1 MLCPRCNHPE
11 SRVLESRSTEAGKSV
26 RRRRECLDCNHRFTT
41 YERVECVPI
50 TVVKRDNKREL
61 FDRSKLLRGL
71 SRACEKTDVP
81 YEQLEYLVDEIE
93 GKIQQSSSKKVT
105 TDTIGDW
112 VLSFLKETNEVAYIR
127 FASVYGKFQ
136 GIKDFIETLDKLQAT
151 NQDNYPQV
159 LHQEDEQQTL
169 MV

>member
-26 RRRRECLDCNHRFTT
+26 RRRRECLDCTHRFTT
-41 YERVECVPI
+41 YERIESVPI

-71 SRACEKTDVP
+71 SRACEKTNVT
-81 YEQLEYLVDEIE
+81 YEQLEDLVDEIE
-93 GKIQQSSSKKVT
+93 VKIQQSTTKKVST
-105 TDTIGDW
+105 ETIGDW
-112 VLSFLKETNEVAYIR
+112 VLNSLKKTNEVAYIR

-136 GIKDFIETLDKLQAT
+136 GIKDFIETLDNLQAANQNQNNRPT
-151 NQDNYPQV
+151 NKITVN
-159 LHQEDEQQTL
+159 L
-169 MV
+169 